1 MRVLEPPFYN
11 TSVDTSSPN
20 IESPLASKQADR
32 LALGI
37 RTTLAGAAV
46 NILLAVVKAVAG
58 ILGHSFALVADAV
71 ESLTDVVGSLVI
83 LGGLSY
89 SLRPADANHPYGH
102 GKAEPLAAALVA
114 GGMLGAAGGIAYG
127 ASREILNPHSMP
139 EPYTLVV
146 LAAVVVVKEAMSRYV
161 LHHNTYVGS
170 AAVKTDAWHHRSDA
184 ITSGLAFI
192 GISAALIGGKGYEAA
207 DDWAAM
213 GAAIII
219 LYNAGVLLREA
230 LSELTDEEAR
240 APMQEDWERVALGVD
255 GVASVEKLHVR
266 KMGTS
271 YYIDMHLEV
280 DGNLTV
286 RRGHE
291 IAHAVKDAI
300 RAADSRVEDVLV
312 HVEPVRGT

>member
-1 MRVLEPPFYN
+1 MDTQQPAQPEPL
-11 TSVDTSSPN
+11 SS
-20 IESPLASKQADR
+20 AQAGR

-46 NILLAVVKAVAG
+46 NITLALVKAVAG

-83 LGGLSY
+83 LGGLAY
-89 SLRPADANHPYGH
+89 SLRPADKNHPYGH

-114 GGMLGAAGGIAYG
+114 GGMAGAAAAIAWG
-127 ASREILNPHSMP
+127 AWREIRNPHFLP
-139 EPYTLVV
+139 ESYTLWVLALVV
-146 LAAVVVVKEAMSRYV
+146 LVKEGMSRYV
-161 LHHNTYVGS
+161 LRQNQEVGS

-184 ITSGLAFI
+184 ITSGLAFVGI
-192 GISAALIGGKGYEAA
+192 GIALVGGKGYEAA
-207 DDWAAM
+207 DDWAAL
-213 GAAIII
+213 GAALIIV
-219 LYNAGVLLREA
+219 YNASLLLREA
-230 LSELTDEEAR
+230 LSELTDEEA
-240 APMQEDWERVALGVD
+240 APPMLNGWGEIALSVE

-280 DGNLTV
+280 DGALTV

-300 RAADSRVEDVLV
+300 RAADTRVEDVLV